1 MLLYNI
7 WLEVAAIGFGILLI
21 IFYKIQYKTK
31 RVINQRFEELSWCV
45 FGLTL
50 TDVLSAVAIS
60 YYSVVPIWVNYLLN
74 GSNYLFVG
82 ISAFA
87 FINYIRTLTD
97 CTNTVV
103 AKAEKI
109 SLILFC
115 ISEVVNIPFGFYFS
129 FDESGYIHGALY
141 LVPILYSYFYVVDA
155 AILLAR
161 HRKDIST
168 RKVVGTSSYIILMLL
183 AAGFQVFLIPD
194 VLLAGLAS
202 TLSVYVSYLLMETP
216 DYYRLMTTLDEL
228 ELAESRANEANLAK
242 SKFLANMSHEI
253 RTPLN
258 AVLGMDEMI
267 LREADEPEILE
278 YAREIKGSGKALL
291 GIINDILDFS
301 KIESGALTIVPVDY
315 SIASVVKNI
324 YLMLNSRA
332 LQKGLQLNINVAE
345 NMPRLLNGDEMRIS
359 QVITNLMTNA
369 IKYTNSG
376 SVTLNID
383 LKPCEDAE
391 QIILCM
397 SVEDTG
403 IGIKDADKEKLF
415 EEFERVDIERN
426 RTIEGTGL
434 GLAIVSRIVHQM
446 NGSIFVESVY
456 GQGSTF
462 SAEIP
467 QRIKDAQ
474 PIGVFDLNNIEV
486 EVETY
491 EQVFKAPG
499 LRVLAVDD
507 NPVNLTVIKNL
518 LKNTGVKLICVCSG
532 EDALKCLERNKIDI
546 VLLDHMMPVMDG
558 METLKRAREMEEQTG
573 CKAKYVA
580 LTANAVSGVEAMY
593 MAAGFD
599 AYISKPI
606 SPKILEETLD
616 RLCKK
621 A

>member
-87 FINYIRTLTD
+87 FIKYIRTLTD

-129 FDESGYIHGALY
+129 FDESGYVHGALY

-315 SIASVVKNI
+315 AIASVVKNI

>member
-155 AILLAR
+155 AILLVR

-194 VLLAGLAS
+194 VLLTGLAS

-315 SIASVVKNI
+315 AIASVVKNI

-332 LQKGLQLNINVAE
+332 LQKGLQLNINMAE

-383 LKPCEDAE
+383 HKPCEDAE

-446 NGSIFVESVY
+446 NGSISVESVY

>member
-155 AILLAR
+155 AILLVR

-183 AAGFQVFLIPD
+183 AAGFQVFMIPD
-194 VLLAGLAS
+194 VLLTGLAS

-315 SIASVVKNI
+315 AIASVVKNI

-456 GQGSTF
+456 GEGSTF

-573 CKAKYVA
+573 YKAKYVA